1 MLRPRA
7 VAKSVESPS
16 NARDERVF
24 VKDGFRSY
32 RRTYKLGEVYWGLGT
47 GAVLLAIVGWVG
59 WKGAHP
65 DPALFDIS
73 ASLIADPKAADT
85 TLADQARRN
94 PARRD
99 KGPGSVEAAPSGEHE
114 EVEVPSSAGDGA
126 AGKASRGVLPLG
138 LATGVF
144 REGKLGE
151 FSSDNLYVK
160 INGRAG
166 YFQSFGVKSLHA
178 ITLEAAGSG
187 SEAAPSIDIEL
198 YDLGESRN
206 ALGAYNGER
215 APTATSEQSDGS
227 AYHIDR
233 NAGYLARGAYY
244 ARFIGSDESPA
255 VVSEV
260 RRLVELFR
268 KELPAGTLPWG
279 YDFFVGQLKLEAS
292 KVTYV
297 KENAFSFGFARDV
310 YKATLSAP
318 DATDDEEAFVGATAD
333 EAAAQALARK
343 YSEGFASLGA
353 PAGKTKTG
361 VGLSKDE
368 FLGSF
373 AGATAVD
380 RWVVGFR
387 GVPSAALAEE
397 LLGRLVKGVSELP
410 AEVRARAVPS
420 VQDPATE
427 AVDEH

>member
-1 MLRPRA
+1 

-16 NARDERVF
+16 NARDERIF

-47 GAVLLAIVGWVG
+47 GAVLLGILGWVG

-73 ASLIADPKAADT
+73 ASLIADPKARDMA
-85 TLADQARRN
+85 LADQPRSN
-94 PARRD
+94 PASRD
-99 KGPGSVEAAPSGEHE
+99 KGPGSAEAASPSGEHE
-114 EVEVPSSAGDGA
+114 AVEPASSAAREPA
-126 AGKASRGVLPLG
+126 ANVSRGALPAG
-138 LATGVF
+138 LANGQF

-178 ITLEAAGSG
+178 ITLEAGEGS
-187 SEAAPSIDIEL
+187 AAPGASIDIEL

-215 APTATSEQSDGS
+215 APTATSQQSEGS

-233 NAGYLARGAYY
+233 NAGFLARGSYY
-244 ARFIGSDESPA
+244 ARFIGSDESPS
-255 VVSEV
+255 VVAEV
-260 RRLVELFR
+260 QRLLELFR

-279 YDFFVGQLKLEAS
+279 YELFVGQLKLEAS

-318 DATDDEEAFVGATAD
+318 DATDDIEAFVGAASD
-333 EAAAQALARK
+333 EAAAKALAKK
-343 YSEGFASLGA
+343 YSDGFASLGA
-353 PAGKTKTG
+353 PAGKTKAG
-361 VGLSKDE
+361 VLLSKDE

-373 AGATAVD
+373 AGATAVE

-387 GVPSAALAEE
+387 GVPSAAEAEE
-397 LLGRLVKGVSELP
+397 LLGRLVKGVTELP
-410 AEVRARAVPS
+410 GKVRARAVPS
-420 VQDPATE
+420 ADDKEE
-427 AVDEH
+427 AEAIDEH